1 MATLSIKDV
10 RKSYGSV
17 QVLHGV
23 DIELEDGGFLVL
35 LGPSGCGKSTL
46 LNMIAGLDDTSGG
59 DILIGGRSV
68 VDLAPKDRNI
78 AMVFQSYALY
88 PTMSVARNIGF
99 GLEMR
104 GVDAAQRKRAVD
116 DAARLLQIS
125 HLLDRRPANLSG
137 GQRQRVAMG
146 RAIVRDPELFL
157 FDEPLSNLDAK
168 LRVEMRTEIKRLHE
182 RLGTSIVYV
191 THDQIEA
198 MTLGTKVAVMKGG
211 HIQQLADP
219 RTIYERP
226 ANIFVASFIGSPAMN
241 FLPGRLASSPS
252 GVRFAA
258 TGVSVAMPAGKRQ
271 VDFDRPVILG
281 VRPEELKAVA
291 RDEASVTGV
300 IDVVEPTGPETMVT
314 VQVGEQS
321 IIARLPP
328 RFAGRRKEPIF
339 LAVDPASINLFDPGS
354 EQRIDI

>member
-46 LNMIAGLDDTSGG
+46 LNMIAGLDDTSWRRHPDRRTLRRGPCTQG
-59 DILIGGRSV
+59 PQYRDGVPVLCTLPHHVGREKYRLRIGNAGHGRRP
-68 VDLAPKDRNI
+68 A
-78 AMVFQSYALY
+78 
-88 PTMSVARNIGF
+88 
-99 GLEMR
+99 
-104 GVDAAQRKRAVD
+104 KRAVD
-116 DAARLLQIS
+116 EAARLLQIS

-146 RAIVRDPELFL
+146 RAIVRKPELFL

-219 RTIYERP
+219 RTIYQRP
-226 ANIFVASFIGSPAMN
+226 ANMFVASFIGSPAMN
-241 FLPGRLASSPS
+241 FLPGRLIP
-252 GVRFAA
+252 G
-258 TGVSVAMPAGKRQ
+258 PA
-271 VDFDRPVILG
+271 
-281 VRPEELKAVA
+281 
-291 RDEASVTGV
+291 
-300 IDVVEPTGPETMVT
+300 
-314 VQVGEQS
+314 
-321 IIARLPP
+321 
-328 RFAGRRKEPIF
+328 RRAF
-339 LAVDPASINLFDPGS
+339 
-354 EQRIDI
+354 